1 MGAASQEPG
10 LQGSVQGYL
19 AASGIAGSVSAAVN
33 AAVKARAPEPC
44 SFIVRPPPPPPPT
57 SQRPRAPRPAPR
69 APRASARE
77 RAPPR
82 RVLRRA
88 RGYMCACRLSAWGGA
103 EADAAEGCRRRS

>member
-10 LQGSVQGYL
+10 LQGYVQGYL

-44 SFIVRPPPPPPPT
+44 SFIVRPPPPPPPPPT
-57 SQRPRAPRPAPR
+57 SQTPRGPRPSRLR
-69 APRASARE
+69 ARTR
-77 RAPPR
+77 PPR

-103 EADAAEGCRRRS
+103 EADAAGGCRRRS